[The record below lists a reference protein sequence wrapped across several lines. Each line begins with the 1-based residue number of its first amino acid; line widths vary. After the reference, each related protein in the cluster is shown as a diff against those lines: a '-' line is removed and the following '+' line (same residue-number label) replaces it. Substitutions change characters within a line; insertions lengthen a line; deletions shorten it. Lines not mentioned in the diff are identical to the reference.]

1 MESEDLVASNPYRAP
16 SRASIGAADPYN
28 DTAPYNAPTAKAR
41 QSYAKLGRPVSDK
54 NILDAKKA
62 APPPPAPGSTAVDFP
77 AVTAM
82 GLGLITL
89 LWFLS
94 MTTNKLSDEDYKKLG
109 PGVLGQYGGGCRE
122 LTFTLY
128 NQVFAQAFVV
138 SNSVVFLICGM
149 LFIFVGLWT
158 EFVYE
163 AKAFVLLLLIFYV
176 VTILQSVVIDLT
188 SKTDKYQS
196 CGLPSLLV
204 QMMIWLPWQRCYEIR
219 SILYPKESGKKVD
232 DGKISPEAAQMGVTH
247 DTLKAMGCPHE
258 EACHEDVRKRKE
270 KIDQYRLRYREEN
283 LSERDRLLQT
293 CPYPAL
299 WLFFLIAG
307 IPLLAIGSLF
317 LLQDGMIRNYNAI
330 IVISSC
336 LVGAIL
342 GLVIMMIPWV
352 KQKNFR
358 HEPLRKMELALE
370 NPDDDDFEMFDVDVG
385 GDGGDAEESADIGG
399 DWMVSD
405 TVYHRYNHNFICKLL
420 FCLATISLAS
430 YMCVV
435 SRNLLFERFKK

>member
-109 PGVLGQYGGGCRE
+109 PGVLGQYGGGVPGTHFYAVQPSVRTSVRGVEQCCFPNLRHAVHLRRLVDGVRVRGE
-122 LTFTLY
+122 GVRFAAADLLRGHDLTERGDRFDEQ
-128 NQVFAQAFVV
+128 NRQVPE
-138 SNSVVFLICGM
+138 
-149 LFIFVGLWT
+149 LWT
-158 EFVYE
+158 AKFIGADDDLAAVATLLRNQKHFVPE
-163 AKAFVLLLLIFYV
+163 
-176 VTILQSVVIDLT
+176 
-188 SKTDKYQS
+188 
-196 CGLPSLLV
+196 
-204 QMMIWLPWQRCYEIR
+204 
-219 SILYPKESGKKVD
+219 ESGKKVD

-399 DWMVSD
+399 DW
-405 TVYHRYNHNFICKLL
+405 
-420 FCLATISLAS
+420 
-430 YMCVV
+430 
-435 SRNLLFERFKK
+435 